1 MSGDSSQDQHVAT
14 DWEQRLLVLGSP
26 ERAKGAARFFR
37 QTPGSYAEHDRFL
50 GISVP
55 VLRRLA
61 KEAQSQ
67 VSHDQLASLLASPW
81 NEVRLFACLVL
92 VARAK
97 KRKLPEERRSLA
109 EWALAHREG
118 VNNWNL
124 VDTLIPDTIGRVEPS
139 EAWVK
144 TIEPLLRSEWLWDR
158 RLAVLATLGWMR
170 VFDRTDL
177 VYRFV
182 SRVLQD
188 EEDLIHKA
196 AGWMLRE
203 AGKRRPDELR
213 AYLAQYA
220 ARMPRTMLR
229 YAIERL
235 SPQERSAW
243 LAQKRTSNRG
253 E

>member
-1 MSGDSSQDQHVAT
+1 MPVSVLNAHA
-14 DWEQRLLVLGSP
+14 WEQRLIALGSP

-37 QTPGSYAEHDRFL
+37 QAPGSYGEHDRFL
-50 GISVP
+50 GIPVP
-55 VLRRLA
+55 TLRRLV
-61 KEAQSQ
+61 KEGRDLSLDEQAR
-67 VSHDQLASLLASPW
+67 LLASPW

-92 VARAK
+92 VACAK

-109 EWALAHREG
+109 EWVLAHREG

-124 VDTLIPDTIGRVEPS
+124 VDTLIPDTLGRVEPT
-139 EAWVK
+139 EDWV
-144 TIEPLLRSEWLWDR
+144 EVVESLFSSSRLWDR
-158 RLAVLATLGWMR
+158 RIAILATLGWMR
-170 VFDRTDL
+170 TFDRTDL

-213 AYLAQYA
+213 AYLTRYA
-220 ARMPRTMLR
+220 ARMPRTMRR
-229 YAIERL
+229 YAIERF
-235 SPQERSAW
+235 SPEERRRW
-243 LAQKRTSNRG
+243 LG
-253 E
+253 

>member
-1 MSGDSSQDQHVAT
+1 MSFSVKNAH
-14 DWEQRLLVLGSP
+14 DWEQRLLALGSP

-37 QTPGSYAEHDRFL
+37 QAPGSYAEHDRFL

-61 KEAQSQ
+61 KEAQPQASQ
-67 VSHDQLASLLASPW
+67 DQLASLLASPW
-81 NEVRLFACLVL
+81 NEARLLACLVL
-92 VARAK
+92 VACAK
-97 KRKLPEERRSLA
+97 KRRLPEERRSLA
-109 EWALAHREG
+109 EWVLAHREG

-124 VDTLIPDTIGRVEPS
+124 VDTLIPDTLGRVEPT
-139 EAWVK
+139 EDWV
-144 TIEPLLRSEWLWDR
+144 EVVESLLSSSRLWDR
-158 RLAVLATLGWMR
+158 RIAILATLGWMR
-170 VFDRTDL
+170 TFDRTDL

-213 AYLAQYA
+213 AYLTRYA
-220 ARMPRTMLR
+220 ARMPRTMRR
-229 YAIERL
+229 YAIERF
-235 SPQERSAW
+235 SPEERRRW
-243 LAQKRTSNRG
+243 LGRG
-253 E
+253 

>member
-1 MSGDSSQDQHVAT
+1 MPVSVLNAH
-14 DWEQRLLVLGSP
+14 DWEQRLLALSSP

-37 QTPGSYAEHDRFL
+37 QVPGSYGEHDRFL

-55 VLRRLA
+55 VLRRLT
-61 KEAQSQ
+61 KEARDLSP
-67 VSHDQLASLLASPW
+67 DELARLLASSW

-97 KRKLPEERRSLA
+97 KTKLPKEASSLA
-109 EWALAHREG
+109 EWVLAHREG

-144 TIEPLLRSEWLWDR
+144 TIEPLLTSPRLWDR
-158 RLAVLATLGWMR
+158 RIAMLATLGWMR

-177 VYRFV
+177 VYRFT
-182 SRVLQD
+182 SHVLKD
-188 EEDLIHKA
+188 TEDLMHKA

-213 AYLAQYA
+213 AYLTRYA

-229 YAIERL
+229 YAIERF
-235 SPQERSAW
+235 STQERSAW
-243 LAQKRTSNRG
+243 LTQKRRNKGRG
-253 E
+253 DRRQ